1 MAFVTVA
8 CKLPNGLVA
17 EFGGKRVTFNGANKA
32 PIIGGFG
39 KTEGVDKEWFD
50 AWLAEKLAMGF
61 KPVVN
66 GLIFAD
72 EKEREV
78 LAEAKDK
85 AEAKTGFEPVEPIKD
100 LDTKKKA

>member
-1 MAFVTVA
+1 MTTVTVA
-8 CKLPNGLVA
+8 CKLPNGLIA
-17 EFGGKRVTFNGANKA
+17 EFGGKRVTFNGVNKA

-50 AWLAEKLAMGF
+50 GWMAERVKAGF
-61 KPVVN
+61 QPVIN

-78 LAEAKDK
+78 IAQAKDK
-85 AEAKTGFEPVEPIKD
+85 ADKKTGFEKVPP
-100 LDTKKKA
+100 KAELSSDKS

>member
-8 CKLPNGLVA
+8 CKLPNGLIA
-17 EFGGKRVTFNGANKA
+17 EFGDKRVTFNGVNKA

-39 KTEGVDKEWFD
+39 KTEGVDKEWFEG
-50 AWLAEKLAMGF
+50 WLAEKLAMGF
-61 KPVVN
+61 KPVIN

-85 AEAKTGFEPVEPIKD
+85 ADKKTGFEKMPP
-100 LDTKKKA
+100 KAELTPDKA